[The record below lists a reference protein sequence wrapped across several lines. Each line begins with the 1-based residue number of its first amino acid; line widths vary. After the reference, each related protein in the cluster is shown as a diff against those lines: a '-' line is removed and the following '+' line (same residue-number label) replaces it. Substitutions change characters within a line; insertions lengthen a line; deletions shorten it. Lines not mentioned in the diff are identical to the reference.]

1 MPDRYD
7 AGIAGPRRGG
17 EGSTRGK
24 RFFGRRASDM
34 PMIAGVDGCRGGWIV
49 AMGRLEG
56 RSLGRVEIR
65 LCPTFDE
72 ILKLRPR
79 FDIVSIDMPIGLL
92 DKQER
97 GGRECDRA
105 ARRLLGRPRSS
116 SVFNPPTRRMLGAKT
131 YEEVR
136 HHGLSIQSFG
146 ILAKIREVD
155 ARMTPHLQKRV
166 LECHP
171 ELAFMALGGAAAKH
185 NKKTPEGRK
194 ERIECLRSI
203 PRKRFPDVMHVLNE
217 WRVKKGRSK
226 IAGEDDLL
234 DACALLWLAGEI
246 ALGRVARLPERP
258 ARDVRG
264 LRMEVWGVKER
275 VKGR

>member
-1 MPDRYD
+1 MP
-7 AGIAGPRRGG
+7 
-17 EGSTRGK
+17 
-24 RFFGRRASDM
+24 F
-34 PMIAGVDGCRGGWIV
+34 IAGVDGCRGGWIV
-49 AMGRLEG
+49 AMGSLEG
-56 RSLGRVEIR
+56 QSLRGFEIR
-65 LCPTFDE
+65 LCATFDE
-72 ILKLRPR
+72 ILRLRPR
-79 FDIVSIDMPIGLL
+79 PEIVSIDMPIGLL
-92 DKQER
+92 DVQER

-105 ARRLLGRPRSS
+105 ARRLLGRPRAG
-116 SVFNPPTRRMLGAKT
+116 SVFTPPTRPMLRAKT

-136 HHGLSIQSFG
+136 RHGLSIQSFG
-146 ILAKIREVD
+146 ILPKIREVD

-194 ERIECLRSI
+194 ERVECLRSI
-203 PRKRFPDVMHVLNE
+203 PRKRFPDVRRVLDE
-217 WRVKKGRSK
+217 WRMKKGRSK

-234 DACALLWLAGEI
+234 DACALLWFAGEI

-258 ARDVRG
+258 ARDARG